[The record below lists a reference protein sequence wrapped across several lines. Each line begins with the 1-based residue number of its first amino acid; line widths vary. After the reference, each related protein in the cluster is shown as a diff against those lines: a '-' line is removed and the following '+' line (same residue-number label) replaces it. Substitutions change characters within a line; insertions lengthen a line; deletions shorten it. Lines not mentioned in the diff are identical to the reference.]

1 MKGPFACGWDLTD
14 SALSL
19 TPHMLLFFPFHL
31 PSSPFLP
38 HWSCFCSAPLGT
50 AAAAALCCCTHFNI
64 PQLMLLLLVVPV
76 QHTPLLPLL
85 LQSQFRLFNSGTAM
99 APTHPTAFS
108 LSLSLSLSTV
118 PILFLDSISNWSFSI
133 LLVS

>member
-1 MKGPFACGWDLTD
+1 
-14 SALSL
+14 
-19 TPHMLLFFPFHL
+19 
-31 PSSPFLP
+31 
-38 HWSCFCSAPLGT
+38 
-50 AAAAALCCCTHFNI
+50 
-64 PQLMLLLLVVPV
+64 LMLLLLVVPV